1 MKLLPLR
8 GVRRTT
14 KQSNY
19 KRGFTMVELI
29 IVIAIVAI
37 LARGFSTVMVPMMNF
52 FFYFPESSR
61 VNAAAAD
68 LLQTI
73 TEGDINIR
81 GLRYTGPPC
90 SIGGGGGGGS
100 TITAA
105 STTSLTYN
113 YADPEYCGSGAART
127 SHTVVLTIDTT
138 NHVVTRT
145 LDGGTAVNIPDYATT
160 ASGIKFDPP
169 GGGANFFH
177 YFNAAGTDLG
187 GTPVVTAIYRVD
199 INVIATS
206 GSGKVTNDAG
216 QIRLKTGVDI
226 HRYTT

>member
-1 MKLLPLR
+1 MI
-8 GVRRTT
+8 
-14 KQSNY
+14 
-19 KRGFTMVELI
+19 ELI
-29 IVIAIVAI
+29 IVIAIIGI
-37 LARGFSTVMVPMMNF
+37 LASGLSTIMVPVMNF
-52 FFYFPESSR
+52 FFYYPESSR
-61 VNAAAAD
+61 VNAATAD

-113 YADPEYCGSGAART
+113 YVNPEYCGSGAARIA
-127 SHTVVLTIDTT
+127 HTVVLTIDTV

-169 GGGANFFH
+169 GGGVNFFH
-177 YFNAAGTDLG
+177 YFDAAGGDLG
-187 GTPVVTAIYRVD
+187 ASPAVATIYRVD
-199 INVIATS
+199 LNVIATS
-206 GSGKVTNDAG
+206 GSGKVTHGAG